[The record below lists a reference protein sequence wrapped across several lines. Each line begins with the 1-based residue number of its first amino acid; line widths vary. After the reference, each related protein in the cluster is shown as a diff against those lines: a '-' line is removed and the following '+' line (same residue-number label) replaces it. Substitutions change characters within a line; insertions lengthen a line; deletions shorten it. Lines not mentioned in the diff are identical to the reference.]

1 MGVAIVNSVVTT
13 NTSNQLSR
21 WLWQPAQRTTIAG
34 CQFPS
39 RTSIVPRVSGSQSN
53 IDELVRRCQ
62 QGDQQAFTEL
72 FHRHKSDVARLATR
86 MLGPVTE
93 VQDIVQDVFLQVF
106 RTLGDFQGKSKFS
119 TWLHRVTVTMVL
131 MHRRSQRSRPRFAP
145 ENYDRSVANNL
156 DPDDDVMRH
165 QRVAAFYQVLDSL
178 SEKKR
183 TVFVLHDIQ
192 GLGSG
197 EIAQIL
203 EIPALTVRTRLFY
216 ARRDIISLMQNSPV
230 LQHLSELMVH
240 PATCRTDNHAND
252 RITTSSPNR
261 TNSYASSSAIA
272 TVPNTNIAATASEDA

>member
-1 MGVAIVNSVVTT
+1 MSCVVTT
-13 NTSNQLSR
+13 ETWSQLPR
-21 WLWQPAQRTTIAG
+21 WLWQHGQRPTNAG

-39 RTSIVPRVSGSQSN
+39 RTTIVVRVSGSQSN
-53 IDELVRRCQ
+53 IDELVQRCQ
-62 QGDQQAFTEL
+62 QGEKQAFTEL

-86 MLGPVTE
+86 LLGPVAE

-106 RTLGDFQGKSKFS
+106 RTIGDFQGKSKFS

-145 ENYDRSVANNL
+145 ENYERSVANSL
-156 DPDDDVMRH
+156 DPDDDVMRR

-183 TVFVLHDIQ
+183 TVLVLHDIQ

-203 EIPALTVRTRLFY
+203 GIPALTVRTRLFY
-216 ARRDIISLMQNSPV
+216 ARRDLISLMQNSPA
-230 LQHLSELMVH
+230 LQHLTELMVR
-240 PATCRTDNHAND
+240 PSSCRADKSIND
-252 RITTSSPNR
+252 RKTTSSASRTNNR
-261 TNSYASSSAIA
+261 TSSSAIA
-272 TVPNTNIAATASEDA
+272 TVPTPNTAAAASEDA